1 MRKVLTDSFCR
12 TVKPP
17 EDGRAEWA
25 DLRCSGLEFRV
36 TPKGVR
42 SWSFRFRDPSS
53 RRTLRA
59 SIGPYPDISLSD
71 ARQKADDLRRQAMSG
86 VNPIEQRR
94 QDRRDA
100 TTKTYK
106 ALADRYLNEHAKRH
120 KRPRSAEEDERN
132 LRVHILPKWG
142 KRDFR
147 KLRRADVVE
156 LIESIVSDGKPTAAN
171 RVQALISKIFSF
183 AMDADLLDANPA
195 ARLRKRGAEES
206 GTRVLTDDELRA
218 FWRKIVLPPV
228 SRRVGL
234 ALRLILLTG
243 ARANEVAGLRRDEL
257 LRLDEPATATWILP
271 AERSKNKREHLIPLS
286 PSAVAVI
293 RDALSLVDDAD
304 PLVFPS
310 PTKESRSLTRH
321 ALPVAMARFCDELVG
336 DDSASK
342 TMRADPPSPHDLRR
356 TFGTRLSSLGIVR
369 EDRDACLNHTRT
381 DVGRHYDLYERE
393 REKRAAC
400 SIWSNA
406 LENILSK
413 SS

>member
-17 EDGRAEWA
+17 EEGRAEWA

-71 ARQKADDLRRQAMSG
+71 ARQKADDLRKQAMSG

-94 QDRRDA
+94 QERRDA
-100 TTKTYK
+100 TTKTYQ
-106 ALADRYLNEHAKRH
+106 ALADRYVNEHAKRH

-171 RVQALISKIFSF
+171 RVHALISKIFSF

-206 GTRVLTDDELRA
+206 GTRVLTDDELRM

-243 ARANEVAGLRRDEL
+243 VRANEVAGLRRDEL
-257 LRLDEPATATWILP
+257 HRLDEPDAATWILP
-271 AERSKNKREHLIPLS
+271 AERSKNKREHLVPLS
-286 PSAVAVI
+286 SSAVAVI
-293 RDALSLVDDAD
+293 RDALSLVDDDD
-304 PLVFPS
+304 PLIFPS

-321 ALPVAMARFCDELVG
+321 ALPVAMSRFCDELAG
-336 DDSASK
+336 DDPASK

-393 REKRAAC
+393 KEKRAAC
-400 SIWSNA
+400 STWSKA
-406 LENILSK
+406 LEGILSK